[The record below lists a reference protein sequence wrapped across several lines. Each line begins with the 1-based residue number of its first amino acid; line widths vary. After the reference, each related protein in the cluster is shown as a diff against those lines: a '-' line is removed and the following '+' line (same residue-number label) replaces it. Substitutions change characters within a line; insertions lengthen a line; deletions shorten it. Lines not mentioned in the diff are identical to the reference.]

1 MSASPQPPGPGRT
14 PNGGPAIIRRSKTSD
29 PLVRKKNPRNQRR
42 QLPVNPKV
50 TSSQDNSGGATLS
63 TSNAKSASSQSAS
76 AGRDGLVGTQ
86 ESDSKSDT
94 RPKDPRGFST
104 AVEDCR
110 YFDLV
115 TTKQEILE
123 GLRYHVARFASKKS
137 IDPRDEEEFTRPV
150 RLHRRDPR
158 APPAGAGGRNGQE
171 DSPDG
176 DSKDNIPDD
185 RERERQEIIREEKE
199 AKRKADLAQI
209 APTAHSGNNQR
220 RQNAFKKKT
229 QQVFRTNETPEQRA
243 QSKLRY
249 EEAIPWHLE
258 DFDNKNTWVGNYESA
273 LSGTYCMLEVSE
285 QKFRMVP
292 MEKWYRFT
300 PKNQFKTLTTEEAE
314 AILGKK
320 VSQPRWIMDSLR
332 KGEGQRMSTADRQ
345 AGSNLYIGQ
354 FGNKALGRKT
364 GVATKSEAVDADD
377 LDFDEDRFAD
387 DEENPVMDGDVE
399 ETKDTEE
406 RIKRDQLQANIFDLK
421 DEKEIDKEAEE
432 EKRANELKKKEGK
445 GTKKALMAREKNYIY
460 DSSDSDENPYE
471 SKVSDRFR
479 NETMY

>member
-29 PLVRKKNPRNQRR
+29 PLVRKRNPRNQRR

-50 TSSQDNSGGATLS
+50 TTSQGNGNDANLS
-63 TSNAKSASSQSAS
+63 LAASKSASSHSAS
-76 AGRDGLVGTQ
+76 NSKNGLPGTK
-86 ESDSKSDT
+86 ESSSKSET
-94 RPKDPRGFST
+94 GPKDPRGFST
-104 AVEDCR
+104 AVEDCH

-123 GLRYHVARFASKKS
+123 GLRYHVARFASKKN

-158 APPAGAGGRNGQE
+158 APPAGAGGHNGADE
-171 DSPDG
+171 DNQDG
-176 DSKDNIPDD
+176 DSRDSILDD
-185 RERERQEIIREEKE
+185 KEKEKQEIIREEKE

-229 QQVFRTNETPEQRA
+229 QQVFRTDETPEQRA

-292 MEKWYRFT
+292 LEKWYRFT

-332 KGEGQRMSTADRQ
+332 KDEGHRMSAADRQ
-345 AGSNLYIGQ
+345 AGSSLYIGQ
-354 FGNKALGRKT
+354 FGNKALGRKAD
-364 GVATKSEAVDADD
+364 VAVKSEAVDADD

-387 DEENPVMDGDVE
+387 DEENPVMEGDVE
-399 ETKDTEE
+399 ENKDAEE

-460 DSSDSDENPYE
+460 DSSDSDEDPYE
-471 SKVSDRFR
+471 SKV
-479 NETMY
+479 